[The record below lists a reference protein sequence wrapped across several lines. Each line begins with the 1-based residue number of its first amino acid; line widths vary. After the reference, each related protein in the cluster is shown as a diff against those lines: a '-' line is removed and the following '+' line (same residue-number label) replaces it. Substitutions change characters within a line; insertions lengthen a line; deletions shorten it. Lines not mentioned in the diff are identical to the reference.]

1 MNYIAY
7 IVTALS
13 IVGTV
18 ANSFQKRWCFIVWAF
33 TNSFWCVFN
42 IINGSYAQAILYAFN
57 LAMAFGSGAK
67 TKDKKRRAT
76 MNAKI
81 DFNALL
87 NTAII
92 SGLEKNPE
100 GKVPAEVMKVFAKRG
115 IGVMDAMA
123 MLMEIMAAIQGA
135 QNGGNNT

>member
-1 MNYIAY
+1 
-7 IVTALS
+7 
-13 IVGTV
+13 
-18 ANSFQKRWCFIVWAF
+18 
-33 TNSFWCVFN
+33 
-42 IINGSYAQAILYAFN
+42 
-57 LAMAFGSGAK
+57 
-67 TKDKKRRAT
+67 

-100 GKVPAEVMKVFAKRG
+100 GKVSAEVMKVFAKRG
-115 IGVMDAMA
+115 ISVMDAMA

>member
-7 IVTALS
+7 IATALS

-57 LAMAFGSGAK
+57 LAMAFIGLWKWRKNERQK
-67 TKDKKRRAT
+67 T
-76 MNAKI
+76 
-81 DFNALL
+81 
-87 NTAII
+87 
-92 SGLEKNPE
+92 
-100 GKVPAEVMKVFAKRG
+100 EVVN
-115 IGVMDAMA
+115 
-123 MLMEIMAAIQGA
+123 
-135 QNGGNNT
+135 NGRK